1 MTNKGILIVLS
12 LYSLFGMA
20 QDIKGYVLYQQ
31 HEKFGNSEGASENLK
46 DSNIDPELLKQIQE
60 QFQKGFNSVF
70 ELYFY
75 NHQSKYQKQE
85 SLEPVKPNSGF
96 SMTVTKDGDDH
107 VLFKDIKKNE
117 TIEVTDFYSRTFY
130 IKDSLT
136 IPKWEITQETKQI
149 GDYLCIKAMQIIPVS
164 KEALE
169 AYEKEMEKS
178 NAKKTNFLTPL
189 QPKEKR
195 IEAWFTPQIPIG
207 HGPSRYHGLPGLILE
222 LKVDKEVFLA
232 TKIVLQS
239 KDLIPIEFPKVKKAL
254 TQKEFAEMKKKKYES
269 LQNEDGFIIIE
280 QRN

>member
-1 MTNKGILIVLS
+1 MTNKVIFIVLS
-12 LYSLFGMA
+12 FFSHFGMA

-31 HEKFGNSEGASENLK
+31 HEKFGNTEGASENLK

-136 IPKWEITQETKQI
+136 IQKWEITQETKQI

-178 NAKKTNFLTPL
+178 NAQKTNFLTPL

-239 KDLIPIEFPKVKKAL
+239 KDFKPIEFPKVKKAL

>member
-1 MTNKGILIVLS
+1 MTNKVILIVLF
-12 LYSLFGMA
+12 LFNLFGFA
-20 QDIKGYVLYQQ
+20 QDIKGYILYQQ
-31 HEKFGNSEGASENLK
+31 HEKFGNTEGASENLK

-60 QFQKGFNSVF
+60 QFQRGFSSVF

-107 VLFKDIKKNE
+107 VLFKDIKKKE

-130 IKDSLT
+130 IKDSLAT
-136 IPKWEITQETKQI
+136 PKWEITQETKQI
-149 GDYLCIKAMQIIPVS
+149 GDYLCVKAMQIIPVS

-178 NAKKTNFLTPL
+178 NVKKTNFLTPL

-239 KDLIPIEFPKVKKAL
+239 KDLKPIEFPKVKKAL

>member
-1 MTNKGILIVLS
+1 MTKKIILIVF
-12 LYSLFGMA
+12 YFFSLFGLA
-20 QDIKGYVLYQQ
+20 QDIKGFVLYQQ
-31 HEKFGNSEGASENLK
+31 HEKFGNSEGTSENLK

-60 QFQKGFNSVF
+60 QFQKGFSSVF
-70 ELYFY
+70 ELYFF

-85 SLEPVKPNSGF
+85 SLEPVNPNSGF
-96 SMTVTKDGDDH
+96 SMKVTKDGDDH
-107 VLFKDIKKNE
+107 VLYKDIKKKE

-130 IKDSLT
+130 IKDTLT
-136 IPKWEITQETKQI
+136 TPKWEITQETKQI
-149 GDYLCIKAMQIIPVS
+149 GDYLCVKAIQIIPIS
-164 KEALE
+164 KEAME

-178 NAKKTNFLTPL
+178 NAKRTNFLTTL
-189 QPKEKR
+189 KPKEKR

-239 KDLIPIEFPKVKKAL
+239 KDLKPIEFPKSKKTI

>member
-1 MTNKGILIVLS
+1 MTNKVILIVLF
-12 LYSLFGMA
+12 LFNLFGFA
-20 QDIKGYVLYQQ
+20 QDIKGYILYQQ

-60 QFQKGFNSVF
+60 QFQKGFSSVF

-107 VLFKDIKKNE
+107 VLFKDIKKKE

-130 IKDSLT
+130 IKDSLAT
-136 IPKWEITQETKQI
+136 PKWEITQETKQI
-149 GDYLCIKAMQIIPVS
+149 GDYLCVKAMQIIPVS

-178 NAKKTNFLTPL
+178 DAKKTNFLTPL

-239 KDLIPIEFPKVKKAL
+239 KDLKPIEFPKVKKAL

>member
-1 MTNKGILIVLS
+1 MTKKIILILS
-12 LYSLFGMA
+12 FHLSFFGFA
-20 QDIKGYVLYQQ
+20 QDLKGFVVYQQ
-31 HEKFGNSEGASENLK
+31 HEKFENSEGTSENLK
-46 DSNIDPELLKQIQE
+46 DSNIDPELLKQIQD
-60 QFQKGFNSVF
+60 QFQKGFSSVF

-75 NHQSKYQKQE
+75 NHLSKYQKQK

-107 VLFKDIKKNE
+107 VMYKDVKKKE

-136 IPKWEITQETKQI
+136 TPKWEITQETKQI
-149 GDYLCIKAMQIIPVS
+149 GNYLCIKAIQIIPVS

-169 AYEKEMEKS
+169 SYEKEMEKR

-239 KDLIPIEFPKVKKAL
+239 KELKPIEFPKVKKTL

>member
-1 MTNKGILIVLS
+1 MTNKVILIVLS
-12 LYSLFGMA
+12 FFSHFGMA

-46 DSNIDPELLKQIQE
+46 DSNIDTELLKQIQE

-136 IPKWEITQETKQI
+136 IQKWEIIQETKQI

-169 AYEKEMEKS
+169 AYKKEMEKS

-239 KDLIPIEFPKVKKAL
+239 KDLKPIEFPKVKKAL

>member
-1 MTNKGILIVLS
+1 
-12 LYSLFGMA
+12 MA
-20 QDIKGYVLYQQ
+20 QDMKGYVVYQQ
-31 HEKFGNSEGASENLK
+31 HEKFENSEGSSENLK

-60 QFQKGFNSVF
+60 QFQKGFSSVF

-85 SLEPVKPNSGF
+85 SLESVKPNTGF

-107 VLFKDIKKNE
+107 VLFKDIKKKE
-117 TIEVTDFYSRTFY
+117 TIEVADFYSRTFY

-136 IPKWEITQETKQI
+136 TPKWEITQETKQI
-149 GDYLCIKAMQIIPVS
+149 GDYLCIKAIQIIPVT

-169 AYEKEMEKS
+169 AYEKEMEKI
-178 NAKKTNFLTPL
+178 NDKKTNFFTPL
-189 QPKEKR
+189 PPKDKK
-195 IEAWFTPQIPIG
+195 IEAWFTPQIPVG

-239 KDLIPIEFPKVKKAL
+239 KDLKPIEFPKVKKTL
-254 TQKEFAEMKKKKYES
+254 TQKEFDEMKKKKFES
-269 LQNEDGFIIIE
+269 LKNEDGFIIIE
-280 QRN
+280 HRN

>member
-1 MTNKGILIVLS
+1 MTNKVILIVFS
-12 LYSLFGMA
+12 FFSHFGMA

-46 DSNIDPELLKQIQE
+46 DSNIDTELLKQIQE

-75 NHQSKYQKQE
+75 KHQSKYQKQE

-136 IPKWEITQETKQI
+136 IQKWEITQETKQI

-239 KDLIPIEFPKVKKAL
+239 KDLKPIEFPKVKKAL

>member
-1 MTNKGILIVLS
+1 MTNKIILIVFFFF
-12 LYSLFGMA
+12 SLFGIA
-20 QDIKGYVLYQQ
+20 QDIKGYVVYQQ
-31 HEKFGNSEGASENLK
+31 HEKFGNSEGESENLK

-60 QFQKGFNSVF
+60 QFQKGFSSVF

-149 GDYLCIKAMQIIPVS
+149 GEYLCIKAMQIIPVS

-239 KDLIPIEFPKVKKAL
+239 KDLKPIEFPKVKKAL